1 LTGKGEERTMAVDE
15 IARQQLRRH
24 LEDVLSEDDAT
35 TLMGSLPPVD
45 WADVATKTDLAA
57 LGDRLDAR
65 LDAWEKRW
73 EDRFG
78 ASEKRW
84 DDRFGASEER
94 WDGRFGASEKY
105 WDARF
110 RALEQRWDARF
121 RALEQRWDARHEAM
135 LHRIEASEHR
145 LLATFRG
152 EVNTAI
158 TGQTRLIIFALVG
171 GITANT
177 SLVLAAARFGG

>member
-1 LTGKGEERTMAVDE
+1 MAVDE

-35 TLMGSLPPVD
+35 TLMSSLPPVD

-73 EDRFG
+73 DDRFG

-110 RALEQRWDARF
+110 EAS
-121 RALEQRWDARHEAM
+121 EQRWDARHEAM

-177 SLVLAAARFGG
+177 SLVLAAARFRG

>member
-1 LTGKGEERTMAVDE
+1 LTGEGEERTMAVDE

-35 TLMGSLPPVD
+35 TLMSSLPPVD

-73 EDRFG
+73 DDRFG

-110 RALEQRWDARF
+110 EAS
-121 RALEQRWDARHEAM
+121 EQRWDARHEAM

>member
-1 LTGKGEERTMAVDE
+1 LTGEGEERTMAVDE

-24 LEDVLSEDDAT
+24 LEDDLSEDDAT

-73 EDRFG
+73 DDRFG

-110 RALEQRWDARF
+110 EAS
-121 RALEQRWDARHEAM
+121 EQRWDARHEAM

>member
-73 EDRFG
+73 DDRFG

-110 RALEQRWDARF
+110 EAS
-121 RALEQRWDARHEAM
+121 EQRWDARHEAM

>member
-1 LTGKGEERTMAVDE
+1 LTGEGEERTMAVDE
-15 IARQQLRRH
+15 IARQQFRRH

-35 TLMGSLPPVD
+35 TLMSSLPPVD

-73 EDRFG
+73 DDRFR

-105 WDARF
+105 WDGRF
-110 RALEQRWDARF
+110 AAS
-121 RALEQRWDARHEAM
+121 EQRWDARHEAM